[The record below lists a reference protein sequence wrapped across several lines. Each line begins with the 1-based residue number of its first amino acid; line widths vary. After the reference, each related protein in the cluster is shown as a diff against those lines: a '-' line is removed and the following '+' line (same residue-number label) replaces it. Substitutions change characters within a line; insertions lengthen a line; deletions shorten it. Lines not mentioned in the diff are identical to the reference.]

1 MRFGSSVKMVTSEE
15 AKNKRQILFSTNP
28 NPTAREMLTQQKR
41 PARRRQEAR
50 GELCSM
56 TILENLISLILLSQ
70 LNLNMIIR
78 FLLCLNSIHSI

>member
-41 PARRRQEAR
+41 QAKRGRRRAMQHDHI
-50 GELCSM
+50 GKFD
-56 TILENLISLILLSQ
+56 LSPHFEYDHHT
-70 LNLNMIIR
+70 LS
-78 FLLCLNSIHSI
+78 NSI